1 MVLTDQCDAV
11 ATEIAPLLE
20 TQRLARTGTSAVFW
34 ASARQAPR
42 LMDLIGCE
50 RERTFRA
57 AGEGTGQARDLDA
70 FDDRYIHLC
79 AWDRAHDA
87 LIGAYRLGLLDTASA
102 MSDARRT
109 VEPPATSLDLLYTS
123 TLFHFDRGLSA
134 ALSPGIELGRAFVR
148 APYQKHHATLMLL
161 WMGIGAFVARQ
172 PRTRHLFGAV
182 SIGSTYSPAAR
193 ALMVAFLKRHALHA
207 RLARMTMARNP
218 IPAFGARLLEL
229 TGEGVRAAAT
239 HVPAT
244 PDLDALDLQVRTL
257 DREGKGVPVLLRQYL
272 RLGARVLA
280 FNIDRSFNDAL
291 DVLVVVDLPRA
302 PVTLLRRYMG
312 RDAADAYLACHQIA
326 AA

>member
-42 LMDLIGCE
+42 LLDLIGCE

-87 LIGAYRLGLLDTASA
+87 LIGAYRLGMLDTANA
-102 MSDARRT
+102 MS
-109 VEPPATSLDLLYTS
+109 ATSAAGSANAIDLLYTS

-148 APYQKHHATLMLL
+148 APYQKHHAALMLL

-182 SIGSTYSPAAR
+182 SIGSAYSPAAR

-244 PDLDALDLQVRTL
+244 PDLDALDLHVRRL

-280 FNIDRSFNDAL
+280 FNIDRRFNDAL

-302 PVTLLRRYMG
+302 PMTLLRRYMG
-312 RDAADAYLACHQIA
+312 RDAADAYLACHQSA